1 MPQEDLARVKDLMN
15 EAVTDRLRP
24 YLDENEALRL
34 EIKRLR
40 EELARVSGLNGLV
53 KTDNLNTS
61 TATTSAFTSPI
72 RV

>member
-34 EIKRLR
+34 ETKRLR